1 MTTHPNDTATNPND
15 TATNPADSAIDP
27 TGPATPASLA
37 APVVELGLL
46 GGFLTQVRDRPH
58 ATALVFNGAETTYRE
73 LYELAGEERDRLARL
88 RLAPG
93 VPVGVLADKSP
104 AAVALVLGCL
114 LARRPMLLPSPALAD
129 TLLADLFAQAGC
141 AHVLAPGGEPARVAP
156 NPDVAA
162 QPLPA
167 EEAAE
172 VAFMLTTSGSTS
184 LPKIVP
190 LGLDAVDRFTRWAGN
205 AFDIGPDRTVLN
217 YAPLNFDLCLL
228 DVWTTL
234 ARGGRVVL
242 VDPALAAHGRHLSDL
257 VRRHEV
263 HVVQAVPMAFGL
275 LLDAAAKTGDIFPG
289 VEQVMFTGDAIPD
302 RTFAALP
309 ALFPKA
315 RIHNIYGC
323 TETNDSFIHEVE
335 TGETA
340 ATSFPPV
347 PIGRPLPGV
356 GALVIDPDTDTLVRG
371 PGSGELFVSTPF
383 QTRGYLDRTR
393 HADKFTGHPL
403 GLDDRRWFR
412 TGDLVRRDAAGT
424 LHLTGRT
431 DFQVK
436 VRGVAVNTAEIERVL
451 QEHPGVLEAGVAAL
465 PDPIAGRRLVAAVQ
479 RAPGSALTGLQLRT
493 HCARHLP
500 RAAVP
505 HQLTLTD
512 ALLPKTATGKI
523 DRKALDRLDQPTSPA
538 AESSAATSAATPL
551 AEGIPS

>member
-1 MTTHPNDTATNPND
+1 MTAPRTPRTAAAAP
-15 TATNPADSAIDP
+15 DP
-27 TGPATPASLA
+27 T
-37 APVVELGLL
+37 APTVELGLL

-58 ATALVFNGAETTYRE
+58 ATALLFNGQETTYRE
-73 LYELAGEERDRLARL
+73 LYELAGRERDRLAHL
-88 RLAPG
+88 DLAPG
-93 VPVGVLADKSP
+93 EPVGILADKSP
-104 AAVALVLGCL
+104 AALALVLACL
-114 LARRPMLLPSPALAD
+114 LARRPLLLPSPALAD

-141 AHVLAPGGEPARVAP
+141 ARVLAPGGERARVAP
-156 NPDVAA
+156 NPEVTAR
-162 QPLPA
+162 PLPA
-167 EEAAE
+167 AEAAE
-172 VAFMLTTSGSTS
+172 VALMLTTSGSTS

-190 LGLDAVDRFTRWAGN
+190 LGLDAVDRFTRWAGH
-205 AFDIGPDRTVLN
+205 AFEIGPGRTVLN

-242 VDPALAAHGRHLSDL
+242 VDPALAAHGRHLRDL
-257 VRRHEV
+257 VLHHKV
-263 HVVQAVPMAFGL
+263 DIVQAVPMAFGL
-275 LLDAAAKTGDIFPG
+275 LQDAAAKTGDTFPG
-289 VEQVMFTGDAIPD
+289 VEHVMFTGDAIAD
-302 RTFAALP
+302 RTLAALP
-309 ALFPKA
+309 QLFPHA

-323 TETNDSFIHEVE
+323 TETNDSFIHEVDTAPT
-335 TGETA
+335 TGPPT
-340 ATSFPPV
+340 PV

-356 GALVIDPDTDTLVRG
+356 RALIIDPDTNTPVQG

-393 HADKFTGHPL
+393 HTDKFTGHPL

-412 TGDLVRRDAAGT
+412 TGDLVRRDDAGT

-451 QEHPGVLEAGVAAL
+451 QEHPDVLEAGVAAL
-465 PDPIAGRRLVAAVQ
+465 PDPIAGKRLVAGVQ
-479 RAPGSALTGLQLRT
+479 RAPGSTLTGLQLRT

-505 HQLTLTD
+505 HQLTVTD
-512 ALLPKTATGKI
+512 HPLPKTATGKV
-523 DRKALDRLDQPTSPA
+523 DRKTLDRLDRPAPTTDTTAPA
-538 AESSAATSAATPL
+538 TAPVATPL

>member
-1 MTTHPNDTATNPND
+1 MTAPHAAGAGAGAGADD
-15 TATNPADSAIDP
+15 PAA
-27 TGPATPASLA
+27 
-37 APVVELGLL
+37 VELGLL

-58 ATALVFNGAETTYRE
+58 ATALLFNGDETSYRE
-73 LYELAGEERDRLARL
+73 LYELAGRERDRLAL
-88 RLAPG
+88 LDLAPG

-104 AAVALVLGCL
+104 AAVALVLACL
-114 LARRPMLLPSPALAD
+114 LARRPLLLPSPALAD

-141 AHVLAPGGEPARVAP
+141 ARVLAPGGESARVAP
-156 NPDVAA
+156 NPEVEAR
-162 QPLPA
+162 PLPA
-167 EEAAE
+167 DEAAE

-205 AFDIGPDRTVLN
+205 AFGIGPGRTVLN

-242 VDPALAAHGRHLSDL
+242 VDPALAAHGRHLRDL
-257 VRRHEV
+257 VLRHGV
-263 HVVQAVPMAFGL
+263 DVVQAVPMAFGL
-275 LLDAAAKTGDIFPG
+275 LQDAAAKTGDTFPG
-289 VEQVMFTGDAIPD
+289 VEHVMFTGDAIPD
-302 RTFAALP
+302 RVFAALP
-309 ALFPKA
+309 GLFPQA

-323 TETNDSFIHEVE
+323 TETNDSFVHEVGPAE
-335 TGETA
+335 ST

-356 GALVIDPDTDTLVRG
+356 HALVIDPDTNAPVEG

-465 PDPIAGRRLVAAVQ
+465 PDPIAGKRLVAGVQ

-505 HQLTLTD
+505 HQLVLTD
-512 ALLPKTATGKI
+512 APLPKTATGKV
-523 DRKALDRLDQPTSPA
+523 DRKALDRLDQPASTTASTRASTTAPTTTPVA
-538 AESSAATSAATPL
+538 PPL